1 MIPLP
6 CHWSAR
12 PQLAY
17 LSDNRMENDFMD
29 GSFLIGARAVT
40 RDDTFRAIDPATNEA
55 LDPAFATSSLDDV
68 AEACHLAADAFDTYR
83 ETDPETRA
91 AFLEAI
97 ADEIEA
103 VDGLIERAVRET
115 GLPQGRITGE
125 RGRTT
130 GQLRLFAKLLRQG
143 RWAGVVVDNAL
154 PEDRKST
161 RLNSSH

>member
-6 CHWSAR
+6 GHGGAR
-12 PQLAY
+12 PLLGY
-17 LSDNRMENDFMD
+17 LSENRMENVLMD
-29 GSFLIGARAVT
+29 GSFLIGARAGP
-40 RDDTFRAIDPATNEA
+40 RDDTFRAIEPATNEA

-68 AEACHLAADAFDTYR
+68 AEACRLAADAFDTYR

-103 VDGLIERAVRET
+103 VD
-115 GLPQGRITGE
+115 
-125 RGRTT
+125 
-130 GQLRLFAKLLRQG
+130 
-143 RWAGVVVDNAL
+143 
-154 PEDRKST
+154 RKST

>member
-1 MIPLP
+1 
-6 CHWSAR
+6 
-12 PQLAY
+12 
-17 LSDNRMENDFMD
+17 MENDFMD

-68 AEACHLAADAFDTYR
+68 AEACRLAADAFDTYR

-115 GLPQGRITGE
+115 GSSAERRGGREGVSTG
-125 RGRTT
+125 RY
-130 GQLRLFAKLLRQG
+130 
-143 RWAGVVVDNAL
+143 
-154 PEDRKST
+154 T
-161 RLNSSH
+161 RAQEQEKKKHKDIIKR

>member
-55 LDPAFATSSLDDV
+55 LDPALATSSPADV
-68 AEACHLAADAFDTYR
+68 PEACRLAHDAL
-83 ETDPETRA
+83 DPSRKTHPDEPDA
-91 AFLEAI
+91 LLEAH
-97 ADEIEA
+97 A
-103 VDGLIERAVRET
+103 
-115 GLPQGRITGE
+115 PPP
-125 RGRTT
+125 RT
-130 GQLRLFAKLLRQG
+130 
-143 RWAGVVVDNAL
+143 AG
-154 PEDRKST
+154 PP
-161 RLNSSH
+161 

>member
-68 AEACHLAADAFDTYR
+68 AEACRLAADAFDTYR
-83 ETDPETRA
+83 ETDPERSEEHTSELQSLMRTSY
-91 AFLEAI
+91 
-97 ADEIEA
+97 A
-103 VDGLIERAVRET
+103 VFCLTKNKNNE
-115 GLPQGRITGE
+115 QS
-125 RGRTT
+125 
-130 GQLRLFAKLLRQG
+130 
-143 RWAGVVVDNAL
+143 
-154 PEDRKST
+154 ST
-161 RLNSSH
+161 LQKATDH

>member
-68 AEACHLAADAFDTYR
+68 AEACRLAADAFDTYR
-83 ETDPETRA
+83 ETDPNTRA
-91 AFLEAI
+91 ARSEEHTSELQS
-97 ADEIEA
+97 
-103 VDGLIERAVRET
+103 LM
-115 GLPQGRITGE
+115 RISYPAFCLK
-125 RGRTT
+125 
-130 GQLRLFAKLLRQG
+130 Q
-143 RWAGVVVDNAL
+143 
-154 PEDRKST
+154 
-161 RLNSSH
+161 

>member
-68 AEACHLAADAFDTYR
+68 AEACRLAADAFDTYR

-97 ADEIEA
+97 ADDRSQAHTSELQSLMRPSYA
-103 VDGLIERAVRET
+103 VL
-115 GLPQGRITGE
+115 
-125 RGRTT
+125 
-130 GQLRLFAKLLRQG
+130 
-143 RWAGVVVDNAL
+143 
-154 PEDRKST
+154 
-161 RLNSSH
+161 

>member
-1 MIPLP
+1 MI
-6 CHWSAR
+6 R
-12 PQLAY
+12 PPP
-17 LSDNRMENDFMD
+17 S
-29 GSFLIGARAVT
+29 ST
-40 RDDTFRAIDPATNEA
+40 RTDTLFPYTTLFRP
-55 LDPAFATSSLDDV
+55 PAFATSSLDDV
-68 AEACHLAADAFDTYR
+68 AEACRLAADAFDTYR

-143 RWAGVVVDNAL
+143 RWAGVAVDK
-154 PEDRKST
+154 DRKST
-161 RLNSSH
+161 RLKSSH